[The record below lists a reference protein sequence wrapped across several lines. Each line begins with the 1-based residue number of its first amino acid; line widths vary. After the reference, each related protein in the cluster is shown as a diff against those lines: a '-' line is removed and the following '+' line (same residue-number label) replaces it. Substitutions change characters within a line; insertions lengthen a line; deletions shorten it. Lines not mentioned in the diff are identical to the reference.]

1 MRPPDPQGD
10 CARRPTARESTRACR
25 KSSPLQCVPLSE
37 GANNWASVRYRR
49 IPAYD
54 ATAFQ
59 STIPPHS
66 REQYHNIPARNTTA
80 FQRAIPPHSSV
91 QYHRIP
97 ACNTA
102 AVERAIPQHSSAYYP
117 ASERPSSER
126 ASERMRHAG
135 EGVMAVSPSER
146 ARPGELK
153 GTSSERASVFGP
165 LELSPTAGK
174 QP

>member
-1 MRPPDPQGD
+1 MSFSLSLSLVDTSVGNEQSPLLRPPDPQGD

-25 KSSPLQCVPLSE
+25 KSSPLQSVPLSE
-37 GANNWASVRYRR
+37 RANNWASVRYHR

-66 REQYHNIPARNTTA
+66 CEQYHNIPARNTTA
-80 FQRAIPPHSSV
+80 FQRAIPP
-91 QYHRIP
+91 YH
-97 ACNTA
+97 
-102 AVERAIPQHSSAYYP
+102 P

-126 ASERMRHAG
+126 ASERASMRHAG
-135 EGVMAVSPSER
+135 DSTSER